1 MERKAYKF
9 KPEHVRG
16 PAPHFYREWR
26 LRPVQLADLPF
37 ILESACAKLTRF
49 RRHSAG
55 RGGFVTFAQQPRRS
69 LARPRRRPLRPHA
82 RDRSSATCAS
92 CWLAYCHRSNVLHRD
107 LKASNLL
114 INNSGILKLA
124 DFGLAR
130 KYASTDKNER
140 YTNRVITLWYR
151 CASCAM
157 CTSQLHGAS
166 RVLCV
171 ACGGDLAYLVAR
183 VSFHRPVQVWPGDRP
198 HGVDSHGACRISL

>member
-1 MERKAYKF
+1 VSSPHAFVGTPQEEGGLLLFCPTAAALACT
-9 KPEHVRG
+9 
-16 PAPHFYREWR
+16 PAPTPAATPAPSARARQVKCYMR
-26 LRPVQLADLPF
+26 QLL
-37 ILESACAKLTRF
+37 
-49 RRHSAG
+49 AG
-55 RGGFVTFAQQPRRS
+55 
-69 LARPRRRPLRPHA
+69 
-82 RDRSSATCAS
+82 
-92 CWLAYCHRSNVLHRD
+92 LAYCHRSNVLHRD